1 MHTREMHA
9 HEMRCTP
16 ARCTPVRC
24 TPIRMNAHKT
34 HVHEI
39 HVREIC
45 ALSRGCDDYQ
55 REGAATI
62 NGGGRRL
69 SEGGATYNRTP
80 RAPARVS
87 VSCGGRYSIGSRA
100 NTVGCQAA
108 PKHPSFA
115 YCHTACPLPHSLPT
129 ATQLANGVQIA
140 NCHTACQLPQSL
152 PTVYSLPTATQ
163 LANGVQIANCH
174 SLPAAA

>member
-9 HEMRCTP
+9 REMH
-16 ARCTPVRC
+16 AHQ
-24 TPIRMNAHKT
+24 INAHKT

-62 NGGGRRL
+62 NGGVRRL

-80 RAPARVS
+80 QS
-87 VSCGGRYSIGSRA
+87 VPWRTSSHCGGRS
-100 NTVGCQAA
+100 
-108 PKHPSFA
+108 
-115 YCHTACPLPHSLPT
+115 
-129 ATQLANGVQIA
+129 
-140 NCHTACQLPQSL
+140 
-152 PTVYSLPTATQ
+152 
-163 LANGVQIANCH
+163 
-174 SLPAAA
+174 